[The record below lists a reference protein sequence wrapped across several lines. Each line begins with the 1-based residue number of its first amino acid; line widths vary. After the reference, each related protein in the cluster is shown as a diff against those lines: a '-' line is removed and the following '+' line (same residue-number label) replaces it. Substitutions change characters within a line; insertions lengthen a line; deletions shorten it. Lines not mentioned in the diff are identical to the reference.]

1 MCLALFDRTPRFAN
15 RGGVVIGGPSEDPN
29 AGLRTTDVRG
39 ILRHG
44 AVEGWA
50 EVEFL
55 GVDEHR
61 WRARWEVRRAR
72 GRADGRMQLQQMQLI
87 DAIDGHVVSAD
98 RKSDTLAAIERRLGL
113 DFDQFRRS
121 VLLAQGEFAAFLEA
135 SGGERAEL
143 LERMTGTWLY
153 RELGRGAFERAKQ
166 AERELDTV
174 VRERAQ
180 LRLLSSDGR
189 AQLEAAAVSKRGER
203 RELDKN
209 RSAAEA
215 ALRWYLRAAELEAG
229 LTAARASLGELDG
242 TRAALE
248 HPIAVLTV

>member
-1 MCLALFDRTPRFAN
+1 MIAITGPTGAGKTTLLDAMCLALFDRTPRFAN
-15 RGGVVIGGPSEDPN
+15 RGGVVIGGASEDPGG
-29 AGLRTTDVRG
+29 GLRTTDVRG

-72 GRADGRMQLQQMQLI
+72 NRPDGRLQLQTMQLI

-98 RKSDTLAAIERRLGL
+98 RKSDTLAEIEARLGL

-153 RELGRGAFERAKQ
+153 RELGRASFEKAKQ
-166 AERELDTV
+166 AERELESL
-174 VRERAQ
+174 VREREQ
-180 LRLLSSDGR
+180 LRLLSTEAREGLEREAPASERSDARSRPSVRQPRPPCVGICGR
-189 AQLEAAAVSKRGER
+189 AS
-203 RELDKN
+203 
-209 RSAAEA
+209 
-215 ALRWYLRAAELEAG
+215 WI
-229 LTAARASLGELDG
+229 SL
-242 TRAALE
+242 
-248 HPIAVLTV
+248 